1 MKTRLNETKR
11 MQQLAGVLKEEEKVP
26 NEVPNDAENKDVVDT
41 TSELSKQFMNIRQF
55 LSNGTVKMD
64 KLEIQ
69 GMSKILDLLANKA
82 NQGSIGT
89 PLTKFLKIIDSTL
102 AGIGEKK

>member
-1 MKTRLNETKR
+1 MKMELNETKR
-11 MQQLAGVLKEEEKVP
+11 MQQLAGVLKEQDEKEEAVP
-26 NEVPNDAENKDVVDT
+26 SDPANKDVVDT

-55 LSNGTVKMD
+55 LNNGTVKMD
-64 KLEIQ
+64 KMEIQ

-89 PLTKFLKIIDSTL
+89 PLIKFLKIIDSSL